1 MPERTPGIIVTYFP
15 DPDLEIR
22 LAAIAREIS
31 PVLVV
36 DNTANAAMSDRLA
49 AACERCGCRLL
60 LNRSNL
66 GIAAALNRGFGE
78 LEQLGFI
85 WAVAFDQDSTP
96 EPGLVGGL
104 MECARRICPARPP
117 AVVGANWRDEARPNQ
132 PSLHLRPHPACRLLF
147 ERVPA
152 RDDLDDVTCV
162 INSGSLFHLPTWRA
176 LGGFDESLFLDL
188 VDTDY
193 CLRAR
198 QAGHRIGVA
207 SRACL
212 RHRRGS
218 KRAGAIPWRHLVA
231 RFHAAPAPVSS
242 LSQPRMAVPPA
253 SLADAAL
260 GGVRN
265 HLWFQDPRGD
275 PLPRKR
281 QSRQIGRVPPRHL
294 GWCVQPSQSCHAP
307 RCRAFINP
315 PWAGLKKHR
324 AKTVERPELG
334 ADT

>member
-152 RDDLDDVTCV
+152 RDDLDAVTCV

-218 KRAGAIPWRHLVA
+218 KRAVRFLGGTWWPAFMPPPRLYLLFRNRAWLFRRHLWQTPHWAAFEIIYGFKILAEILFLENDKVA
-231 RFHAAPAPVSS
+231 KLGACLRGTWAGVSS
-242 LSQPRMAVPPA
+242 RRRVATHPDVGRS
-253 SLADAAL
+253 ST
-260 GGVRN
+260 
-265 HLWFQDPRGD
+265 HRG
-275 PLPRKR
+275 
-281 QSRQIGRVPPRHL
+281 Q
-294 GWCVQPSQSCHAP
+294 A
-307 RCRAFINP
+307 
-315 PWAGLKKHR
+315 
-324 AKTVERPELG
+324 
-334 ADT
+334 